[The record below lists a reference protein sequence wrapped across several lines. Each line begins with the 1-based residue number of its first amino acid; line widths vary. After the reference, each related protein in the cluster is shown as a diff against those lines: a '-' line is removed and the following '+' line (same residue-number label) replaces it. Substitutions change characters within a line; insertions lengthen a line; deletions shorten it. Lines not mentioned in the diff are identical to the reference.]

1 MDGLSIPRLWENKKI
16 VEHNQE
22 YVLPKMSTADVYF
35 KAKVVYLILSKDTE
49 EALERL
55 SSHHGVATPKLRVG
69 MPKRYSKNPA
79 CYVGKSRTIH
89 VSRREIL
96 WSPHVILH
104 EFYHHLRRETD
115 AQGGIEK
122 YADKFA
128 NSYIEAYKKTVEHK
142 T

>member
-1 MDGLSIPRLWENKKI
+1 ML
-16 VEHNQE
+16 
-22 YVLPKMSTADVYF
+22 TADLAF
-35 KAKVVYLILSKDTE
+35 KTKVVALILSRETE
-49 EALERL
+49 EALELL
-55 SSHHGVATPKLRVG
+55 SRCYGVEKPKLTVG

-79 CYVGKSRTIH
+79 CYVGKKRTIH

-96 WSPHVILH
+96 WNPQIILH
-104 EFYHHLRRETD
+104 EFYHHLRNLTD

-128 NSYIEAYKKTVEHK
+128 KNYLQAYRKTATHQ